1 MGFGGAGFLGINIH
15 HQKNI
20 YIYIYRCKDV
30 YIYNKYISIYN
41 EKKHVYIAN
50 RHIYIIIPFCCAY
63 RSKNVS
69 RLVYTYIYIVGFDQ
83 YIFIF
88 THP

>member
-1 MGFGGAGFLGINIH
+1 M
-15 HQKNI
+15 
-20 YIYIYRCKDV
+20 

-41 EKKHVYIAN
+41 EKNIYIAN

-69 RLVYTYIYIVGFDQ
+69 RPVYTYIYIVVGFDQ